1 MVKERMKFV
10 ISNKD
15 VNYYTICTDDE
26 GGIRYGIHAE
36 TVNEK
41 TDYSSVENIF
51 FTEDEAL
58 LRCKWLCEN
67 YVYPVALLDTLRNM
81 V

>member
-1 MVKERMKFV
+1 MVKERIKFV
-10 ISNKD
+10 ISNEN
-15 VNYYTICTDDE
+15 VNYYIICTDDE
-26 GGIRYGIHAE
+26 GGISYGIYAE
-36 TVNEK
+36 TGNEK
-41 TDYSSVENIF
+41 TDYSSVKNVF

-67 YVYPVALLDTLRNM
+67 DVYPVALLDTLRNM